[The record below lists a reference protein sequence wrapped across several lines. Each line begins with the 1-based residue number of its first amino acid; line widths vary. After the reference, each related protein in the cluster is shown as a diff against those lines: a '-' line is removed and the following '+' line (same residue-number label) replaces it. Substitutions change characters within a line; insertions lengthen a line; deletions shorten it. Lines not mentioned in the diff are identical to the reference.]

1 MTGGPLR
8 FTGIRGMIA
17 RRMKDSLAETA
28 QLSFFA
34 DASVAP
40 LLAAREAWKAAGHRI
55 GIEDLVIHALARV
68 VKAHALL
75 NAHEI
80 DGEIVPQPRVNVGVA
95 IAIPDAL
102 VAPCVFDCDR
112 KGLQEIASER
122 ASLVERA
129 PRNRLTVAEMSGGT
143 ITITNLGQTRVRHFT
158 PILARPQTAIVGL
171 GRISAAG
178 DMGLS
183 LTVDHRAIDGWP
195 AGQFLTDLCE
205 ALEGAH
211 PLP

>member
-1 MTGGPLR
+1 VTAAPIR

-17 RRMKDSLAETA
+17 RRMQESLATTA

-34 DASVAP
+34 DADVRP
-40 LLAAREAWKAAGHRI
+40 LLAAREAWKINGQRI

-68 VKAHALL
+68 VAAHPLL
-75 NAHEI
+75 NAHEV

-102 VAPCVFDCDR
+102 VVPCVFDCDR
-112 KGLQEIASER
+112 KSLLDIASER

-129 PRNRLTVAEMSGGT
+129 PRNRLTVTEMSGGT

-158 PILARPQTAIVGL
+158 PILARPQVAIVGL

-178 DMGLS
+178 EMGLS

-195 AGQFLTDLCE
+195 AGRFLTDLCA

-211 PLP
+211 PQP

>member
-17 RRMKDSLAETA
+17 RRMQESLAETA

-34 DASVAP
+34 DADVQP
-40 LLAAREAWKAAGHRI
+40 MIAAREAWKSAGQKI

-68 VKAHALL
+68 VKAHPLL
-75 NAHEI
+75 NAHEV
-80 DGEIVPQPRVNVGVA
+80 DGEVVPQPRVNVGVA

-102 VAPCVFDCDR
+102 VVPCVFDCDR
-112 KGLQEIASER
+112 KGIAEIALER

-129 PRNRLTVAEMSGGT
+129 PRNRLTVTEMSGGT

-171 GRISAAG
+171 GRITQAG
-178 DMGLS
+178 EMGLS
-183 LTVDHRAIDGWP
+183 LTVDHRAVDGWP
-195 AGQFLTDLCE
+195 AGLFLTDLCE